1 MKAVLLQQPKE
12 IDIVEVPRPDQQ
24 GKVLIQV
31 RSMGICGSDI
41 AAYKGVSPLVTYPR
55 ILGHE
60 IAGDVVSV
68 PEQSEGVAVGD
79 RVIVEPYRYCGAC
92 YPCQIGRT
100 NCCEHLKVIGVHEDG
115 GMREYYAHDP
125 HLIHRVPDAL
135 AWDRIPMIEP
145 LSIAIHGIHRLNV
158 QAGEH
163 VAITGA
169 GQIGLLAAQVARYLH
184 AIPILIDPVRER
196 LELARQIG
204 IEHVID
210 PVTEDAAQKIQTIT
224 SGRLV
229 EAFLE
234 ASGSAAAVR
243 SSIDLTHYAGRVAF
257 LGWPKDEV
265 SLPTFL
271 FTKKELDV
279 RGSRNSVGEFPLA
292 IELLASDRINV
303 DTLISKVIAFDDI
316 PEYVRLIAEHPA
328 DYIKVIAVFPS

>member
-1 MKAVLLQQPKE
+1 MKAVLLREPK
-12 IDIVEVPRPDQQ
+12 DIAIVDVPRPEDRE
-24 GKVLIQV
+24 KVIVQII
-31 RSMGICGSDI
+31 SAGICGSDI

-60 IAGDVVSV
+60 VAGEVVSV
-68 PEQSEGVAVGD
+68 PEENKGISVGD

-100 NCCEHLKVIGVHEDG
+100 NCCERLNVIGVHEDG

-125 HLIHRVPDAL
+125 HLIHRVPDSL

-169 GQIGLLAAQVARYLH
+169 GQIGLLAAQVAQYLE
-184 AIPILIDPVRER
+184 ATPILLDPLRKR
-196 LELARQIG
+196 LELAQQFG

-210 PVTEDAAQKIQTIT
+210 PTAGDTAQKIQTIT
-224 SGRLV
+224 GGRLV

-243 SSIDLTHYAGRVAF
+243 SSIELTHYAGRVAF

-265 SLPTFL
+265 ALPTFL

-292 IELLASDRINV
+292 TELLATGKVKV
-303 DTLISKVIAFDDI
+303 DALISKVIAFDDI
-316 PEYVRLIAEHPA
+316 PEYVRLIAENPS
-328 DYIKVIAVFPS
+328 DYIKVIATT

>member
-1 MKAVLLQQPKE
+1 MNAVLLRQPKD
-12 IDIVEVPRPDQQ
+12 IDIVEVPRPEQQ
-24 GKVLIQV
+24 EKVMIQV

-41 AAYKGVSPLVTYPR
+41 AAYKGISPLVTYPR

-60 IAGDVVSV
+60 VAGEVVSV
-68 PEQSEGVAVGD
+68 PEQSAGVAVGD

-100 NCCEHLKVIGVHEDG
+100 NCCENLHVIGVHEDG
-115 GMREYYAHDP
+115 GMREYYAHDA
-125 HLIHRVPDAL
+125 HLIHRVPDSL

-169 GQIGLLAAQVARYLH
+169 GQIGLLAAQVALYLE
-184 AIPILIDPVRER
+184 AIPILIDPLRER
-196 LELARQIG
+196 LELAREFG
-204 IEHVID
+204 IAHVID
-210 PVTEDAAQKIQTIT
+210 PTTEDAALKIQTIT
-224 SGRLV
+224 GGRLV

-292 IELLASDRINV
+292 IELLTTGAVKV
-303 DTLISKVIAFDDI
+303 DALISKVIAFDDI
-316 PEYVRLIAEHPA
+316 PEYVRLIAEQPA
-328 DYIKVIAVFPS
+328 NYIKVLAVFPS

>member
-1 MKAVLLQQPKE
+1 
-12 IDIVEVPRPDQQ
+12 
-24 GKVLIQV
+24 
-31 RSMGICGSDI
+31 
-41 AAYKGVSPLVTYPR
+41 
-55 ILGHE
+55 
-60 IAGDVVSV
+60 
-68 PEQSEGVAVGD
+68 
-79 RVIVEPYRYCGAC
+79 
-92 YPCQIGRT
+92 
-100 NCCEHLKVIGVHEDG
+100 
-115 GMREYYAHDP
+115 MREYYAHDP

-135 AWDRIPMIEP
+135 GWDRIPMIEP

-158 QAGEH
+158 QVGEH

-169 GQIGLLAAQVARYLH
+169 GQIGLLAAQVVRYLH

-271 FTKKELDV
+271 VTKKELDV

-292 IELLASDRINV
+292 IELLASDRVNV